1 VSATVTVTMTDEH
14 GNVRVLQLP
23 RGHKVQAA
31 ADLARQQLDRKYWR
45 SAEHRATSTR
55 PASASEGCAST
66 HRKDWGWGCREGWV
80 GLKRWPHANCSS
92 IYCSAPPRGCI
103 CSSLQHPASSL
114 SICASAAGRF
124 ILLLLCRRGG
134 DGPVARA
141 PSYAAVYLPT
151 YLPYLATFLSCF
163 HSSSQF
169 EYNRPA
175 RHSHYPR
182 ETKPP
187 PLTCSA
193 RFRRTWLRPP
203 QPLSPH
209 PRDNDGRPLRLAR
222 LAPLLTASR
231 QTRPSTCLLFFPPP
245 PFRCSSTEQLCLR
258 CLLSLRSTT
267 PIAIPPSIPSSPLAW
282 SSLADM

>member
-1 VSATVTVTMTDEH
+1 M
-14 GNVRVLQLP
+14 
-23 RGHKVQAA
+23 QAA

-45 SAEHRATSTR
+45 SAEHKATSTR

-175 RHSHYPR
+175 RHSSFSLSARNQTPSPHLLCPFSPHLA
-182 ETKPP
+182 PP
-187 PLTCSA
+187 PSTLVPA
-193 RFRRTWLRPP
+193 PKRQRRTTPSAGSP
-203 QPLSPH
+203 STSTYSLSPDPAQH
-209 PRDNDGRPLRLAR
+209 LLAI
-222 LAPLLTASR
+222 LP
-231 QTRPSTCLLFFPPP
+231 PPP

>member
-1 VSATVTVTMTDEH
+1 MTDEH

-151 YLPYLATFLSCF
+151 YLPYLAKLSFLLPF
-163 HSSSQF
+163 FLPRRVQ
-169 EYNRPA
+169 YNTPA
-175 RHSHYPR
+175 RHSSVFILHSPLSAR
-182 ETKPP
+182 NKPSLP
-187 PLTCSA
+187 A
-193 RFRRTWLRPP
+193 RFRRTLAPP
-203 QPLSPH
+203 PSTLSPH
-209 PRDNDGRPLRLAR
+209 PEETTTDDGRPFGWLA
-222 LAPLLTASR
+222 
-231 QTRPSTCLLFFPPP
+231 
-245 PFRCSSTEQLCLR
+245 
-258 CLLSLRSTT
+258 
-267 PIAIPPSIPSSPLAW
+267 
-282 SSLADM
+282 